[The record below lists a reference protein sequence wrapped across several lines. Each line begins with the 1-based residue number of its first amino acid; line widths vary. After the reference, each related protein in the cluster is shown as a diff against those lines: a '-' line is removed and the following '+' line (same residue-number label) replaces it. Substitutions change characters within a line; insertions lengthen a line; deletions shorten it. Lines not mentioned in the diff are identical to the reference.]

1 MPEADPEG
9 VSGGPALTT
18 PGGVPNLP
26 AGALTI
32 ETLAEKLQDLTPAA
46 MRNRAAERMPGTFHG
61 STGGDPLQD
70 LSPFGILTKLFAGFN
85 SHVANADP
93 NDIQGPDDLPALL
106 LDFIESL
113 PVVGQFVGLVEAI
126 MGTYDGDDETLL
138 AIQQIFMPI
147 RRLLQ
152 LASGQDVGWPTLEDI
167 EEGWEDLFAAI
178 AKAASQ
184 FFKGVIPVSWIA
196 DVIEDLIQGAGRFL
210 NADAIADNPFLHWDP
225 NTPGKDSGFSGKM
238 TADGTWQS
246 VRGEIFDVAPKQVVK
261 LPAATKW
268 SGVTATPGSNP
279 IKVGFVVWDAAGNAL
294 PDVVTGQVQPST
306 ATVPWQVIPTA
317 DWVVPEGVA
326 RAATMVTLDTGA
338 VSGDVWFSNLSSYM
352 SNKMAPNI
360 IESIVEGGQDFANDV
375 QSGWDAFWN
384 GVFGANATGKT
395 PDDVKAASAHVTA
408 VASDANAAAQFASS
422 MVIRPRRSPR
432 WTSTGTHDDVSFPI
446 ALAQT
451 MFTPVLGD
459 ITYIPITPDTDRVFK
474 ALKFGL
480 VGNAMTN
487 LYVGVYKIEY
497 NGTLTLAVNL
507 GDKKSALTASKV
519 QTFGIPDG
527 VSVGRG
533 ETVFIAVRQVGG
545 TAGQMFTTP
554 SLLQVTEVVQPVP
567 TYITEKNNTGTGLP
581 ATISGAIV
589 RSESAPAWG
598 ALGETLLDSPWT
610 DYTSPGWYTYLF
622 GAESRYVYIA
632 GSSAGGGGGGGDGG
646 WDKPGEGG
654 RRGTWS
660 ALSLERGVGIP
671 WDVPGLDVYV
681 PAPGAGSPS
690 RETNGRP
697 GEALIVRLST
707 VPGTVLLNIP
717 GGVGGRLAYGG
728 LFNRDPVG
736 QAQVN
741 YPFFGRLFVGGLAA
755 AQDGNGNSP
764 GGGGGGG
771 DGGVGGNANAGRP
784 GGAGFCAIRTA

>member
-1 MPEADPEG
+1 MPRAYDAGRLTITHDPVARQDTALPKFPPITIEELVENWQKVLKQFTGIDLSGLDAGVKALFEFISGLFGGLDLTHPPEAEDAWQFVAETFIKPL
-9 VSGGPALTT
+9 VKA
-18 PGGVPNLP
+18 
-26 AGALTI
+26 A
-32 ETLAEKLQDLTPAA
+32 ETLF
-46 MRNRAAERMPGTFHG
+46 N
-61 STGGDPLQD
+61 
-70 LSPFGILTKLFAGFN
+70 GI
-85 SHVANADP
+85 
-93 NDIQGPDDLPALL
+93 
-106 LDFIESL
+106 
-113 PVVGQFVGLVEAI
+113 
-126 MGTYDGDDETLL
+126 
-138 AIQQIFMPI
+138 
-147 RRLLQ
+147 
-152 LASGQDVGWPTLEDI
+152 
-167 EEGWEDLFAAI
+167 
-178 AKAASQ
+178 
-184 FFKGVIPVSWIA
+184 IPVSWIA
-196 DVIEDLIQGAGRFL
+196 DVIDDLTRGAGQFL
-210 NADAIADNPFLHWDP
+210 GLDSISDNPFLHLDP
-225 NTPGKDSGFSGKM
+225 GTPGKDSGGSAKM
-238 TADGTWQS
+238 TANGTWQS
-246 VRGEIFDVAPKQVVK
+246 VRGEIFDVVPGNVVK

-279 IKVGFVVWDAAGNAL
+279 IKVGFATWDAAGNAL
-294 PDVVTGQVQPST
+294 PDVIVGQVQPSIG
-306 ATVPWQVIPTA
+306 TVPWQVLPTT

-326 RAATMVTLDTGA
+326 RAATMVTLDVGA
-338 VSGDVWFSNLSSYM
+338 LSGDVWFSNLSSYK

-360 IESIVEGGQDFANDV
+360 IESLVEGGQDFAEDV
-375 QSGWDAFWN
+375 QKTWDNFWN
-384 GVFGANATGKT
+384 AVFGGNETGKT
-395 PDDVKAASAHVTA
+395 PDDVKTAAAHVTS

-432 WTSTGTHDDVSFPI
+432 WVSTGTHDDVSFAI
-446 ALAQT
+446 AMAQT
-451 MFTPVLGD
+451 MFTPALGD
-459 ITYIPITPDTDRVFK
+459 ITYIPITPDTDRVYK

-480 VGNAMTN
+480 VGNSMTN
-487 LYVGVYKIEY
+487 LFVGVYKIEY
-497 NGTLTLAVNL
+497 DGTLTRTVDL

-519 QTFGIPDG
+519 QTFAIPGG

-610 DYTSPGWYTYLF
+610 DYTAPGWYTYLF
-622 GAESRYVYIA
+622 GPDSRYVYIA

-646 WDKPGEGG
+646 WNKPGEGG
-654 RRGTWS
+654 RRGSWA

-671 WDVPGLDVYV
+671 WDVPGLDIYV

-690 RETNGRP
+690 RETNGNP

-707 VPGTVLLNIP
+707 APGTVLLNIP
-717 GGVGGRLAYGG
+717 GGAGGRLAYGG
-728 LFNRDPVG
+728 FFNRDPIG
-736 QAQVN
+736 QAQTN
-741 YPFFGRLFVGGLAA
+741 YPFFGRLFIGGLAA
-755 AQDGNGNSP
+755 AQDTNGNSP